1 MMYPGTAC
9 NRNIPARKTKA
20 LHFKENE
27 EGGKIINP
35 VHTIPDVN
43 ISETATDYFIAMA
56 TPGLHRDDFGIE
68 IAQSVITIS
77 ARKETGPSTCVN
89 DRCEY
94 NYTDWTR
101 AFTLPADADA
111 LLAHA
116 EYKTGE
122 LIIHIPRN
130 NTGENKTRTTIYV
143 Y

>member
-1 MMYPGTAC
+1 MYPGTAC

-20 LHFKENE
+20 LHFKETE
-27 EGGKIINP
+27 DGQKSVNP

-43 ISETATDYFIAMA
+43 ISETATDYFIALA
-56 TPGLHRDDFGIE
+56 TPGLHRDDFSIE
-68 IAQSVITIS
+68 IAQSVIAIS
-77 ARKETGPSTCVN
+77 GKKEIGLSTCVN

-116 EYKTGE
+116 EYQTGE
-122 LIIHIPRN
+122 LVIHIPRN